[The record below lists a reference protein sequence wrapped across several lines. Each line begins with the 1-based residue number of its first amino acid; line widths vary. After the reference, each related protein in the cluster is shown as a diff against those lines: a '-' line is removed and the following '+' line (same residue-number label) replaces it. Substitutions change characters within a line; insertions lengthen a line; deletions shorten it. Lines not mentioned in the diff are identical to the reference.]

1 MFYIRHTL
9 LTSEVRFN
17 KTEINWSHKIN
28 AKYMYVL
35 FKNIHKCLWRDI
47 VCKLFLFLFKGWQML
62 LKLWKIFP
70 MLQLPLV
77 SITCKINKFYFTACR
92 FNEILPV
99 YRLIIIYH
107 KRNYHLLHFIVNIA
121 VFILQWKRYA
131 DLSVTKKLYYSGLP
145 SIPGNLLR
153 LSVTLSWFLH
163 DKHWFN

>member
-17 KTEINWSHKIN
+17 KTEINLSHKIN

-47 VCKLFLFLFKGWQML
+47 VCKLFLFLFKGWKML

-77 SITCKINKFYFTACR
+77 SITCKINKFYFTAYM
-92 FNEILPV
+92 FNVILPV

-131 DLSVTKKLYYSGLP
+131 DLSVTKKWYYSGLP

-153 LSVTLSWFLH
+153 LSVTLSWFIH
-163 DKHWFN
+163 DKHWFK

>member
-35 FKNIHKCLWRDI
+35 FKNKHKCLWRDI
-47 VCKLFLFLFKGWQML
+47 VCKLFLFLFKGWKML

-77 SITCKINKFYFTACR
+77 SITCKINKFYFTAYM

-153 LSVTLSWFLH
+153 LPVTLSWFLH

>member
-47 VCKLFLFLFKGWQML
+47 VCKLFLFLFKGWKML

-70 MLQLPLV
+70 TLQLPLV

-107 KRNYHLLHFIVNIA
+107 KGNYHLLHFIVNIA
-121 VFILQWKRYA
+121 VFILQWKKVCGSFSYKEIILQWIAINPRKSSTSFCHSF
-131 DLSVTKKLYYSGLP
+131 LVP
-145 SIPGNLLR
+145 S
-153 LSVTLSWFLH
+153 W
-163 DKHWFN
+163 

>member
-1 MFYIRHTL
+1 
-9 LTSEVRFN
+9 
-17 KTEINWSHKIN
+17 
-28 AKYMYVL
+28 MYVL

-47 VCKLFLFLFKGWQML
+47 VCKLFLFLFKGWKML

-77 SITCKINKFYFTACR
+77 SITCKINKFYFTAYM
-92 FNEILPV
+92 FNVILPV

-131 DLSVTKKLYYSGLP
+131 DLQLQRNSTTVDCHQSQEIFYVFLSLFLGSFMINIGLIRVVYRDRACKKRNTEETSVSK
-145 SIPGNLLR
+145 
-153 LSVTLSWFLH
+153 
-163 DKHWFN
+163 